1 MLKQE
6 SSKYRGYR
14 NAGIRL
20 SEEMLPQL
28 GQLYGVRTR
37 ALLPAIH
44 AFDKA
49 HTVMLVEE
57 GLLPRETG
65 AAILRGLRQLESEGV
80 QSFAKSYH
88 HLVAALDSKIE
99 EQGWNHVTAAS
110 RNSFP
115 SSDPPGW
122 A

>member
-1 MLKQE
+1 M
-6 SSKYRGYR
+6 Y
-14 NAGIRL
+14 
-20 SEEMLPQL
+20 
-28 GQLYGVRTR
+28 V
-37 ALLPAIH
+37 
-44 AFDKA
+44 
-49 HTVMLVEE
+49 E
-57 GLLPRETG
+57 GLAGPDTINTMPLKTYEALPEAKIEGPARLEDGSATHQLQTLEWLG
-65 AAILRGLRQLESEGV
+65 IDLQQLTEQLESEGV